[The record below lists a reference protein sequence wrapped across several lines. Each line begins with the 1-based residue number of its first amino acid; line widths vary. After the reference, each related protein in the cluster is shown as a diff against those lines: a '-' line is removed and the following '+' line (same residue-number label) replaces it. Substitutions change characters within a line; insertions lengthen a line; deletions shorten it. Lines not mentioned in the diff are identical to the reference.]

1 MGLHRPIWG
10 LQGPL
15 HPHVWGHVWAHTE
28 ALTEALMGLH
38 ESLHAS
44 GRAYLLDLVELGE
57 YAI

>member
-15 HPHVWGHVWAHTE
+15 HPHVWVHVWAHTE
-28 ALTEALMGLH
+28 ALTGLD
-38 ESLHAS
+38 AS